1 MVTKRARRVRS
12 DFDSLRVQRERQMG
26 VFKGQAPLGLDGP
39 LGRGGPPAQNPLVRE
54 DGRIGLLGLSGASGV
69 GGSAKGA
76 DQVGLRSRLGLNVI
90 GQVVGVGAREDVA
103 ARGDQGVGQAG
114 GGEAGRVDHLDAVDV
129 VGVDD
134 GRDVKE
140 GLTGP
145 AVEGDLAEHARDV
158 GLAGRD
164 RVEVALPV
172 LGDIDDDALESRHD
186 GGGDHTS
193 TGVAGEV
200 DGAVGGIL
208 GDQSDGVGSG
218 RKGSAGEEGSKAGE
232 LHLCGLQSVLRLMVF
247 QKEKVLCDCVCSE
260 AKNRQGSR

>member
-1 MVTKRARRVRS
+1 
-12 DFDSLRVQRERQMG
+12 MG

-54 DGRIGLLGLSGASGV
+54 DGRIGLLGLGGAGGV

-76 DQVGLRSRLGLNVI
+76 DQVGLRGRLGLDVI
-90 GQVVGVGAREDVA
+90 RQVVGIGAREEVA
-103 ARGDQGVGQAG
+103 ARSDQGVGQAG
-114 GGEAGRVDHLDAVDV
+114 AGEAGRVDHLDAVDV

-158 GLAGRD
+158 GLTGRD

-208 GDQSDGVGSG
+208 GDQSDSVGSG
-218 RKGSAGEEGSKAGE
+218 SKGGAGKEGSKRGE
-232 LHLCGLQSVLRLMVF
+232 LHICGLQSVVRLVVF
-247 QKEKVLCDCVCSE
+247 QKRESSLVRLCMQRGKEQAGISVANVAD
-260 AKNRQGSR
+260 RGQRLW